1 MGNTSGCQPRLTDP
15 WRLFGGGER
24 GERIDPVPV
33 AQSLAIGTP
42 RKLDGGG
49 ILGALAYWLV
59 YIRQAWRCS
68 QFAPPAFCTTPTILH
83 RI

>member
-1 MGNTSGCQPRLTDP
+1 MGQTSDSLPRLTGP
-15 WRLFGGGER
+15 RRLCGG
-24 GERIDPVPV
+24 GERIDPVPLD
-33 AQSLAIGTP
+33 QSLAIGTP
-42 RKLDGGG
+42 GKLDGGG

-68 QFAPPAFCTTPTILH
+68 KFAPPAFCTTPTILH